1 MSSHSTEP
9 VIQTYRTSQISHSSF
24 LWLPLSLPLSLSHTH
39 RLPLSVFA
47 RAATV
52 CLLFHPSIERGA
64 KNRSGFSLIQSLA
77 SRAGSRDAR
86 ARASECLWFHMSGC
100 NTMCVSVVSDN
111 DNVCLYQLTLSPA
124 LPPTFLSA
132 VPFPYLLLTLSLCPR
147 PPSPPFPP
155 AVSQSDGPCSAEQ
168 CVVQRTE
175 ASWYS
180 ARRSIWSRAKGSHST
195 AGWRAC
201 FLWCNPPNIHTHT
214 HTHTQARTHTATTD
228 HLFPLSTTWSRLI
241 LLLASLKISQS
252 GEMSVL
258 RFVKRLT
265 LKSEYTWIW
274 PCLLLIL
281 SSVYIHKIT
290 NICDINTFPFLV

>member
-1 MSSHSTEP
+1 MQLLSVCFSILPSSVGLKIGTASPWFSRSPVGQAAETREPERVSVSGFTCQGATRCVSRWFQTTIMCVCISWRCLLLFLLPFFLLFLSLIYSSPYLSALAPPRLHSLLQSVSQTVRAVQSSAWCRGQRLHGIQPGGAFDPGPKGHIQLQDGELVSCDATP
-9 VIQTYRTSQISHSSF
+9 QTYI
-24 LWLPLSLPLSLSHTH
+24 
-39 RLPLSVFA
+39 
-47 RAATV
+47 
-52 CLLFHPSIERGA
+52 
-64 KNRSGFSLIQSLA
+64 
-77 SRAGSRDAR
+77 
-86 ARASECLWFHMSGC
+86 
-100 NTMCVSVVSDN
+100 
-111 DNVCLYQLTLSPA
+111 
-124 LPPTFLSA
+124 
-132 VPFPYLLLTLSLCPR
+132 
-147 PPSPPFPP
+147 
-155 AVSQSDGPCSAEQ
+155 
-168 CVVQRTE
+168 
-175 ASWYS
+175 
-180 ARRSIWSRAKGSHST
+180 
-195 AGWRAC
+195 
-201 FLWCNPPNIHTHT
+201 HT